1 MIEEIK
7 TIESLADTIYKDKEV
22 LEFDLTLD
30 NDDYKNLKCLHLC
43 FPIPFR
49 RLSNPDQVLPG
60 TLILVNNFF
69 ANWIKEIDIM
79 KYGTNKL
86 LISTTT
92 PKEIY
97 RYSDEMLKHLPKNA
111 LKTIENDLLYIK
123 KRVII
128 ESNLDRTNHNLLQQT
143 VMQKKIK

>member
-1 MIEEIK
+1 MIEKIK
-7 TIESLADTIYKDKEV
+7 TIESLADTTYKDKEV
-22 LEFDLTLD
+22 SEFDLTLD
-30 NDDYKNLKCLHLC
+30 NDHYNNLKCLHLC
-43 FPIPFR
+43 FPIRFR

-79 KYGTNKL
+79 KYGVNKL
-86 LISTTT
+86 LIPTTT

-111 LKTIENDLLYIK
+111 LKQWKTTSCTLKNG
-123 KRVII
+123 
-128 ESNLDRTNHNLLQQT
+128 
-143 VMQKKIK
+143 